1 MFQKLKKG
9 QLVIHTKTKQ
19 TGKVIGFEG
28 AITVVEVIV
37 SRDELKGTRT
47 TKIERFN
54 NVELRPYSK
63 PREKSKPYNPFKDV
77 QEFHKAFNH
86 PVATTPTAIT
96 PERAQQRVDY
106 LIEEVVELFWASVAG
121 DEIETEV
128 LVNEMVRNAYK
139 AMNKCF
145 AKGSFPKEEIL
156 LHQTDA
162 LNDINYI
169 NYGSIVET
177 GVNPKPIFEIINSAN
192 MNKLDPVTKKPILHP
207 ETNKIMKPKGWEEKY
222 QPEPFIK
229 KEIERQIQ
237 MSKQLQRQETTEKQ
251 LQNYIN
257 GRG

>member
-9 QLVIHTKTKQ
+9 QVVINTKTKQ

-28 AITVVEVIV
+28 AITVVEVIIAQ
-37 SRDELKGTRT
+37 DKEQGTRT
-47 TKIERFN
+47 TKLERFN
-54 NVELRPYSK
+54 NVDLRPYNK
-63 PREKSKPYNPFKDV
+63 PQEKSKSYNPYRDV
-77 QEFHKAFNH
+77 KEFHKAFSH
-86 PVATTPTAIT
+86 PVAEVPTAISSD
-96 PERAQQRVDY
+96 RAQQRADY
-106 LIEEVVELFWASVAG
+106 LVEELVEFLWASVAG
-121 DEIETEV
+121 DEIETEAMI
-128 LVNEMVRNAYK
+128 NELVRNTYK

-177 GVNPKPIFEIINSAN
+177 GVNPKQIFEIIQNAN

-207 ETNKIMKPKGWEEKY
+207 ETNKIMKPEGWEEKY
-222 QPEPFIK
+222 QPEPLIK

-237 MSKQLQRQETTEKQ
+237 LGKQLQREETTEKQ

-257 GRG
+257 GRN

>member
-9 QLVIHTKTKQ
+9 QVVINTKTKQ

-28 AITVVEVIV
+28 AITVVEVII
-37 SRDELKGTRT
+37 SQDKEEGTRT
-47 TKIERFN
+47 TKLERFN
-54 NVELRPYSK
+54 SVDLQPYVKPQSK
-63 PREKSKPYNPFKDV
+63 TKSYTPYFDV
-77 QEFHKAFNH
+77 MKFHKAFNH
-86 PVATTPTAIT
+86 PVAEVPTAIA
-96 PERAQQRVDY
+96 PERAQQRADY
-106 LIEEVVELFWASVAG
+106 LIEELVEFLWASVAG

-128 LVNEMVRNAYK
+128 LVNELIRNAYK

-145 AKGSFPKEEIL
+145 SKGTFPKEEIL

-177 GVNPKPIFEIINSAN
+177 GVNPKPIFDIIQNAN
-192 MNKLDPVTKKPILHP
+192 MNKLGADGKPILHP
-207 ETNKIMKPKGWEEKY
+207 ETNKIMKPEGWEENY
-222 QPEPFIK
+222 QPEPLIK
-229 KEIERQIQ
+229 EEIERQIEKAT
-237 MSKQLQRQETTEKQ
+237 STEKQ

>member
-37 SRDELKGTRT
+37 SRNEEEGTRT

-54 NVELRPYSK
+54 NVELRPYNK
-63 PREKSKPYNPFKDV
+63 PQEKSKPYNPFRDV

-96 PERAQQRVDY
+96 PERAQQRADY
-106 LIEEVVELFWASVAG
+106 LVEELVEFLWASVAG
-121 DEIETEV
+121 DEIKTEV
-128 LVNEMVRNAYK
+128 LVNELTRNAYK

-145 AKGSFPKEEIL
+145 GKGSFPEEEIL

-177 GVNPKPIFEIINSAN
+177 GVNPKQIFAIIQNAN

-207 ETNKIMKPKGWEEKY
+207 ETNKIMKPEGWEEKY
-222 QPEPFIK
+222 QPEPLIK
-229 KEIERQIQ
+229 REIERQI
-237 MSKQLQRQETTEKQ
+237 KRGEQL
-251 LQNYIN
+251 
-257 GRG
+257 

>member
-9 QLVIHTKTKQ
+9 QVVINTKTKQ

-37 SRDELKGTRT
+37 SQNKEEGTRT
-47 TKIERFN
+47 TKLEKFN
-54 NVELRPYSK
+54 NIDLRPYNK
-63 PREKSKPYNPFKDV
+63 PQDKSKPYNPYRDV

-86 PVATTPTAIT
+86 PVPTSPIAIT

-106 LIEEVVELFWASVAG
+106 LIEEVVELLWASVAG
-121 DEIETEV
+121 EEIETEV

-177 GVNPKPIFEIINSAN
+177 GVNPKQIFEIINSAN
-192 MNKLDPVTKKPILHP
+192 MNKLDPITKKPILHP
-207 ETNKIMKPKGWEEKY
+207 ETNKIMKPEGWEEKY
-222 QPEPFIK
+222 QPEPLIK
-229 KEIERQIQ
+229 KEIERQI
-237 MSKQLQRQETTEKQ
+237 E
-251 LQNYIN
+251 
-257 GRG
+257 RGESL